1 MSTASDLEF
10 YDRREQQERN
20 LAARARNP
28 EGRRAHLELANCY
41 ALMIAEAQAGSEPGA
56 QAILRPTMPG

>member
-10 YDRREQQERN
+10 YCRREQQERN

-41 ALMIAEAQAGSEPGA
+41 ARMIAEAGVGSQSGSQPT
-56 QAILRPTMPG
+56 LRPTMPG